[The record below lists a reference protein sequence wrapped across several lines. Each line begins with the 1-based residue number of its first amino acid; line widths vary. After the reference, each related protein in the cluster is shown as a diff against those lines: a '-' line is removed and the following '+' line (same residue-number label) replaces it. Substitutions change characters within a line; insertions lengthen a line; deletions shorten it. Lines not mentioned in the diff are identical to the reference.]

1 MTTSTLRS
9 TAAIAEYLTIIDG
22 LAVAG
27 ETLKSLQRREKEL
40 RHEVLSQIGERR
52 SVMHCDAVRT
62 LRRAEKESYSLECEE
77 SQAVAYCELNGIA
90 IDVREPKYLSGAK
103 RSKYG
108 RERILP
114 ADILSV
120 SSETVIVTD

>member
-22 LAVAG
+22 LAVAA
-27 ETLKSLQRREKEL
+27 ESLKSLQRREKEL

-52 SVMHCDAVRT
+52 SVMHCDSVRT
-62 LRRAEKESYSLECEE
+62 LKRAEKESYSLECDEQTAIE
-77 SQAVAYCELNGIA
+77 FCLKNGIA
-90 IDVREPKYLSGAK
+90 FDTRAPQYLSGAK

-114 ADILSV
+114 AEILSV
-120 SSETVIVTD
+120 SSETIIITD